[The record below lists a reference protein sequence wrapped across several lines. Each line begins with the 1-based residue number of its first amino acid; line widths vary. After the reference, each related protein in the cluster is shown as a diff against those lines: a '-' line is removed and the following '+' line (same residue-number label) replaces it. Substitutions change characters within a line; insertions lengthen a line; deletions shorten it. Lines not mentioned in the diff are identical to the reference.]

1 MSMSKEAQAARR
13 AAAKAYRENHREQLR
28 AYNREWRRNNPDKV
42 KASRERYWERKARE
56 AAAASESSTSGNVLQ
71 D

>member
-13 AAAKAYRENHREQLR
+13 AAAKAYRESHREQLR
-28 AYNREWRRNNPDKV
+28 AYNPDKV